1 MIQIF
6 GNFLENLLT
15 KDNLEKA
22 QIFGDYVERP
32 QQDEHLTV
40 GFSPSAIPVKKRW
53 RNNGLSADY
62 IANYL
67 ATFYPIQASQPDS
80 IDKLAQMK
88 SAVSYIANEL
98 LENSMKYAD
107 TTALYPITLHTQI
120 DNHKIRLFV
129 DNSILASQA
138 ANFQKFIKEL
148 LNSDPDELF
157 IRKLE
162 ENAEDENTS
171 SSGLG
176 FLTMINDYSAKLGWK
191 FDIVEKD
198 SPIMTVTTMVELAV

>member
-6 GNFLENLLT
+6 GNFLENLLA

-32 QQDEHLTV
+32 QQDEQLTV
-40 GFSPSAIPVKKRW
+40 GITPSAIPIKKRW

-67 ATFYPIQASQPDS
+67 ATFYPINAHEADS
-80 IDKLAQMK
+80 IDKLAEMK

-120 DNHKIRLFV
+120 ENNKIRLFV
-129 DNSILASQA
+129 VNSILASQA
-138 ANFQKFIKEL
+138 KNFQLFIREL
-148 LNSDPDELF
+148 LDSDPDELF

-191 FDIVEKD
+191 FDTVEKD
-198 SPIMTVTTMVELAV
+198 SPVMTVTTMVELAV

>member
-6 GNFLENLLT
+6 GNFLENLFN
-15 KDNLEKA
+15 KDNLEKS
-22 QIFGDYVERP
+22 QVFGDYVERP

-40 GFSPSAIPVKKRW
+40 GFSPSAIPIKKRW

-67 ATFYPIQASQPDS
+67 ATFYPINAHEADS
-80 IDKLAQMK
+80 IDKLAEMK

-120 DNHKIRLFV
+120 ENNKIRLFV
-129 DNSILASQA
+129 VNSILASQA
-138 ANFQKFIKEL
+138 KNFQLFIREL
-148 LNSDPDELF
+148 LDSDPDELF

-191 FDIVEKD
+191 FDTVEKD
-198 SPIMTVTTMVELAV
+198 SPVMTVTTMVELAV

>member
-6 GNFLENLLT
+6 GNFLDNLLT

-22 QIFGDYVERP
+22 EVFGDFVERP
-32 QQDEHLTV
+32 QQEEHLTL
-40 GFSPSAIPVKKRW
+40 GFSPSAIPIRKRW

-62 IANYL
+62 VANYL
-67 ATFYPIQASQPDS
+67 ATFFPIKVDGYDS
-80 IDKLAQMK
+80 IEKLAEMK

-107 TTALYPITLHTQI
+107 ETALYPITLHTQLEG
-120 DNHKIRLFV
+120 DKIRLFV
-129 DNSILASQA
+129 DNSILPAQA
-138 ANFQKFIKEL
+138 EYFQDFIKEL
-148 LNSDPDELF
+148 MNSDPDELL

-162 ENAEDENTS
+162 ENAEVENS
-171 SSGLG
+171 DSSGLG

-191 FDIVEKD
+191 FHTVEKD
-198 SPIMTVTTMVELAV
+198 SPIMTVTTMVELAI